1 MLLTFVNLFEF
12 LMAVLCF
19 LLGTYVIIKNRPFI
33 FALFLFTMG
42 LQSLLGSFTYLFDVR
57 VFDYRYQLA
66 FLYGPLFYMSI
77 KMQLYENYDWSLKQL
92 FHLVPFVLA
101 IGLKATDIISW
112 DAVGMSI
119 GIVVF
124 TYLFISYRV
133 LHVYS
138 RVMLETSSSSE
149 AQTVKWLR
157 NTLNLVILLGFA
169 QSLRAIFGLETTAG
183 FTVALIWH
191 GSTSLFLVALVI
203 YGMRDSELVPRIR
216 DEDEELAKTLVDDEQ
231 NEPLALNKELQGYLD
246 ILDKQI
252 KENKPYLDAD
262 LKITDFAEQVGCTPR
277 KLASAIKQIY
287 KCTFPEFINQARVEE
302 AKALMNNPYYD
313 DIPIVEI
320 GLQAGFNSKS
330 SFNLMFKRITNETPS
345 NYKRRMIKKRDN
357 RSSPTPRDEAA
368 IDSWPSTKKSA

>member
-19 LLGTYVIIKNRPFI
+19 LLGTYIIVKRRPFI

-42 LQSLLGSFTYLFDVR
+42 LQSLLGSFTYLLDIR

-66 FLYGPLFYMSI
+66 FLYGPLFYMCI
-77 KMQLYENYDWSLKQL
+77 KMQLYESYSWSYKQL
-92 FHLVPFVLA
+92 FHLLPFVMA
-101 IGLKATDIISW
+101 VVLKATDIISW

-124 TYLFISYRV
+124 TYLFIAYRV
-133 LHVYS
+133 LYVYS
-138 RVMLETSSSSE
+138 RVMSETRSSSE

-157 NTLNLVILLGFA
+157 NTLNIVIFLGLA

-183 FTVALIWH
+183 FTVALVWH

-216 DEDEELAKTLVDDEQ
+216 EEDEELAKSLVDDEQ
-231 NEPLALNKELQGYLD
+231 NEPLALNKELQGYLE

-287 KCTFPEFINQARVEE
+287 QCTFPEFINQARVEE

-330 SFNLMFKRITNETPS
+330 SFNLMFKRITKETPS
-345 NYKRRMIKKRDN
+345 NYKRRMIKKRDQQAKMVN
-357 RSSPTPRDEAA
+357 EDNLVDDWEA
-368 IDSWPSTKKSA
+368 TKKSA